1 MVIIRAMKALVLFSG
16 GQDSTTCLAQA
27 CHDYPNEVTALGFN
41 YGQRHTIEL
50 KQAKKITKLANVPFE
65 IIDLSYI
72 ANLTPNALTSHNIPI
87 ETQTKTLPNTFVP
100 GRNIFFLST
109 AAVIAKEKNISIL
122 YTGVCETDYSGYP
135 DCRQEFI
142 NSLETTVSLGLDYP
156 ITIKTPLMNLTKA
169 ETVLL
174 MKSLRKL
181 AWYKESHTCYEGK
194 RPACG
199 TCPACLLRLQ
209 GFKKANIIDPIEYE
223 KH

>member
-1 MVIIRAMKALVLFSG
+1 MKALVLLSG

-27 CHDYPNEVTALGFN
+27 CADFPNEVTTLAFN

-50 KQAKKITKLANVPFE
+50 EQAKKIAALANVPFD

-72 ANLTPNALTSHNIPI
+72 ATLSQNALTSHTIPI
-87 ETQTKTLPNTFVP
+87 ESSSETLPNTFVP

-109 AAVIAKEKNISIL
+109 AAVIAKEKEISIL

-135 DCRQEFI
+135 DCRHDFI
-142 NSLETTVSLGLDYP
+142 KSLETTVSLGLNYP

-174 MKSLRKL
+174 MKSLGKL
-181 AWYKESHTCYEGK
+181 DWYKESHTCYEGK

-209 GFKKANIIDPIEYE
+209 GFKKANIIDPIKYI
-223 KH
+223 KN

>member
-1 MVIIRAMKALVLFSG
+1 MKALVLFSG

-50 KQAKKITKLANVPFE
+50 EQAKKITALANVPFE
-65 IIDLSYI
+65 VIDLSYI
-72 ANLTPNALTSHNIPI
+72 ANLTPNALTHDIPI
-87 ETQTKTLPNTFVP
+87 ETQTKALPNTFVP

-109 AAVIAKEKNISIL
+109 AAVIAKEKNISII

-142 NSLETTVSLGLDYP
+142 SSLEQTLSLGLD
-156 ITIKTPLMNLTKA
+156 ISISIKTPLMKLSKA

-174 MKSLRKL
+174 MQSLGKL
-181 AWYKESHTCYEGK
+181 DWYKESHTCYEGL
-194 RPACG
+194 RPACRK
-199 TCPACLLRLQ
+199 CPACQLRLK
-209 GFKKANIIDPIEYE
+209 GFNDANIPDPIAYV
-223 KH
+223 